1 MSLDNCSGCGKLV
14 LKKPGHLF
22 CPSCMAAQSES
33 LWKIKD
39 YILRHPLATI
49 LDIHRDTGVSLKAI
63 QDFIKDQRV
72 QYR

>member
-1 MSLDNCSGCGKLV
+1 
-14 LKKPGHLF
+14 
-22 CPSCMAAQSES
+22 MAAQSES